1 MANFTKYFISNRC
14 FNTIN
19 GRHIQSQFMLVTAL
33 YYFHEMINPVTLPS
47 ISENDPLKTN
57 QDFENDPAANWA
69 APPHDQPKKDTCFCL
84 VTLVAQ
90 AAQAQYESFILEVS
104 YCLILK

>member
-19 GRHIQSQFMLVTAL
+19 GRDIQSQFMLVTAL

-57 QDFENDPAANWA
+57 QADFENDPAAKW
-69 APPHDQPKKDTCFCL
+69 PFQPHDQSK
-84 VTLVAQ
+84 
-90 AAQAQYESFILEVS
+90 AACKQTQQLPILLRQQCWELLRA
-104 YCLILK
+104 C